1 MPEKPVNK
9 GKSRING
16 KTNGKFGVDNLPF
29 V

>member
-1 MPEKPVNK
+1 MTEKPVNK
-9 GKSRING
+9 GNKRIKG